1 MKKILVLFISGLIL
15 IVSFTLNAHANLINN
30 GDFQDTSPLLGWTTW
45 GDITTLTF
53 LDDNI
58 VYLGSANSSG
68 ASGLNQSFYINQ
80 NTMGLNISF
89 EYLFGGFDKAILYD
103 DVFSSTFAFIS
114 TDFPYLNLESL
125 VWDTAP
131 DGDGDAVTKINF
143 NAYYSVSN
151 LWDNNPNALISF
163 NLSELRG
170 LFNDRTDTWVGL
182 DNVVVDPVAGPV
194 PEPATLLL
202 VGSGLLGLAAFRRK
216 AK

>member
-1 MKKILVLFISGLIL
+1 MKKILVLFISVLIL
-15 IVSFTLNAHANLINN
+15 IVSFTLNAHANLISN
-30 GDFQDTSPLLGWTTW
+30 GDFQDASPLSGWTTW
-45 GDITTLTF
+45 GDITTLT
-53 LDDNI
+53 LDDTI
-58 VYLGSANSSG
+58 AYLGGSNSAG
-68 ASGLNQSFYINQ
+68 ASGLSQSFYIDQ

-89 EYLFGGFDKAILYD
+89 EYLFGGFDNAISYN
-103 DVFSSTFAFIS
+103 DVFSSTFTFIS
-114 TDFPYLNLESL
+114 TDFPYLNLETL
-125 VWDTAP
+125 VWDTTP
-131 DGDGDAVTKINF
+131 DEDATKISF

-182 DNVVVDPVAGPV
+182 DNVVVDPVAAPV

-202 VGSGLLGLAAFRRK
+202 IGSGLLGLAAFRRK